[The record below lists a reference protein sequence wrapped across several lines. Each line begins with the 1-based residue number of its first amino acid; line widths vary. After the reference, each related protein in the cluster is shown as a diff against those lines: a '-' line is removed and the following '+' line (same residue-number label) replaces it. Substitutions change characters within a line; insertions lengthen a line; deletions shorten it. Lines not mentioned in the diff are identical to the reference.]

1 MKDIKQDLF
10 LRALVKNKLPEL
22 CEVKEKVKMTVYN
35 LAVRENGNN
44 VGKYRRVV
52 HHYEKASHLKS
63 TQAKSFHLWMTINS
77 KSIATAF

>member
-1 MKDIKQDLF
+1 
-10 LRALVKNKLPEL
+10 
-22 CEVKEKVKMTVYN
+22 MTVYN